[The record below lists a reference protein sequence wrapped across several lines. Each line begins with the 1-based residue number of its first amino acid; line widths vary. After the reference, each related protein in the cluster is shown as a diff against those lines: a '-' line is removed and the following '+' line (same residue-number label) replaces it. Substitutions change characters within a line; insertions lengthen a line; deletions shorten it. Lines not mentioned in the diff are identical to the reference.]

1 MDYQNSSDDG
11 DGQQLSPQDKSRKRN
26 ELQRDITIM
35 ESDFKKKTNE
45 KVLIESEIRSLKK
58 DEARIRVEIQERQT
72 KLNRVDQDVMQM
84 DSEVRALRK
93 KLNLI

>member
-1 MDYQNSSDDG
+1 MDYQNSSDEE

-35 ESDFKKKTNE
+35 ESDFRKKTNE

-58 DEARIRVEIQERQT
+58 DEARIRVEIQDHQT